1 MERKTKK
8 KIEGK
13 ITRSKNIAT
22 IAKRFAAKEAIS
34 KAIGYGF
41 SKGIHFKNIE
51 IYNDKNGKPY
61 ANVNG
66 KAKTT
71 LSKISKKYNINVW
84 IHNADKITYDS
95 LKNVLTKNKDAN
107 YKTPLSSY
115 EYSGKTYY
123 NLKVKEKNVPNKL
136 EKNKSKSMIIEV
148 LFFNYDYLGKQGARV
163 IVQDYKV
170 VEDQMPKFE
179 CVSLDDIMD

>member
-1 MERKTKK
+1 MNIIGLGTDIVNINRIKKIYYKYGNHFLDKILTEAEK

-71 LSKISKKYNINVW
+71 LSKISKKYNIFLTLSD
-84 IHNADKITYDS
+84 DKPWAVATALITS
-95 LKNVLTKNKDAN
+95 
-107 YKTPLSSY
+107 
-115 EYSGKTYY
+115 
-123 NLKVKEKNVPNKL
+123 
-136 EKNKSKSMIIEV
+136 
-148 LFFNYDYLGKQGARV
+148 R
-163 IVQDYKV
+163 
-170 VEDQMPKFE
+170 
-179 CVSLDDIMD
+179 

>member
-1 MERKTKK
+1 MNIIGLGTDIVNINRIKKIYSKYGNHFLDKILTEAEK

-13 ITRSKNIAT
+13 INRSKNIAT

-66 KAKTT
+66 KAKKT
-71 LSKISKKYNINVW
+71 LSKISKKYNIFLTLSD
-84 IHNADKITYDS
+84 DKPWAVATALITS
-95 LKNVLTKNKDAN
+95 
-107 YKTPLSSY
+107 
-115 EYSGKTYY
+115 
-123 NLKVKEKNVPNKL
+123 
-136 EKNKSKSMIIEV
+136 
-148 LFFNYDYLGKQGARV
+148 R
-163 IVQDYKV
+163 
-170 VEDQMPKFE
+170 
-179 CVSLDDIMD
+179 